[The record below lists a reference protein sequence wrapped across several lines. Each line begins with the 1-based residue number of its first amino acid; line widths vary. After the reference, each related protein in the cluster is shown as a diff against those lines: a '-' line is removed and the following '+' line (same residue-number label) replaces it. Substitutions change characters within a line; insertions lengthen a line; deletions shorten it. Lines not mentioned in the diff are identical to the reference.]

1 MKKLRKSVISILA
14 FAILCTACRSG
25 VAAPS
30 LDRTPVLHQD
40 YLKSV
45 HYFGDGW
52 AVNFWNCEP
61 DQIDAQLDRIVAD
74 GFNSIILVLPWRE
87 FQPEIGDGRLNGYAA
102 DQLRLVFEK
111 AEEKNWELC
120 CGRVIP
126 GIIMRRTAFF
136 PAIIS

>member
-45 HYFGDGW
+45 HYSGDGW

-74 GFNSIILVLPWRE
+74 GFNSIILVLPCLLMLLDPLINRK
-87 FQPEIGDGRLNGYAA
+87 
-102 DQLRLVFEK
+102 LRK
-111 AEEKNWELC
+111 EEKRGQTLSQPVAE
-120 CGRVIP
+120 
-126 GIIMRRTAFF
+126 A
-136 PAIIS
+136 